1 MGLVALQLVRFSQTG
16 DRICVSCIGRRTLYQ
31 GTTREALV
39 QDLRPGLPLSVPS
52 PRCGRHC
59 HCHTPV
65 PRRGPRQLHLQ
76 HLCPALQHSL
86 REWYQGHGPG
96 EAQLAELEWVQVLGT
111 RAFSERN
118 RPVMAVGARWGLNL
132 PLLTPL
138 IRNSSSATWPWDG
151 VWTSRLLPEGEPVGL
166 SKVFSPFLGETSS

>member
-1 MGLVALQLVRFSQTG
+1 M
-16 DRICVSCIGRRTLYQ
+16 
-31 GTTREALV
+31 V
-39 QDLRPGLPLSVPS
+39 QYLRLCTPSAGGPGSIPGQETNPYMLHWKISHADLRPGLPLSVPS

-96 EAQLAELEWVQVLGT
+96 EARLAELGWVQVLGT
-111 RAFSERN
+111 RALSERN
-118 RPVMAVGARWGLNL
+118 RPAMAVGARWGLNL

-151 VWTSRLLPEGEPVGL
+151 VWTSRLLPEGEPVCL

>member
-1 MGLVALQLVRFSQTG
+1 M
-16 DRICVSCIGRRTLYQ
+16 
-31 GTTREALV
+31 
-39 QDLRPGLPLSVPS
+39 QDLSPGLPLSVPS

-59 HCHTPV
+59 HCYTPV

-96 EAQLAELEWVQVLGT
+96 EARLAELGWVQVLGT
-111 RAFSERN
+111 RALSERN